1 LLFFESASAGYL
13 AYRFSLSPYS
23 GDILIGSLVSYDLR
37 VKENTLHISEQL
49 IEKYTAESMQVTV
62 EMINKGKELLHA
74 DLYVAC
80 TGLLKKGGS
89 ETEEKPVGT
98 FFYSIYYKNNFY
110 NFRSVLKGP
119 AFLKLRNLTH
129 YITQD
134 IKLIILDKKPLKLY
148 KKLTNIHLE
157 IFIIFLKYYVLK
169 CNFLNI
175 HINNVYD

>member
-1 LLFFESASAGYL
+1 MFNSCCKLLAKEKIKIAFFFIFSAGYL

-37 VKENTLHISEQL
+37 VKENTLHISEEL

-74 DLYVAC
+74 DMYVAC

-89 ETEEKPVGT
+89 ETQEKPVGT
-98 FFYSIYYKNNFY
+98 FFYSIYYQNNFY
-110 NFRSVLKGP
+110 NFRRVLKGP
-119 AFLKLRNLTH
+119 AFLKLRKLTY

-134 IKLIILDKKPLKLY
+134 IKFIILDKKTP
-148 KKLTNIHLE
+148 
-157 IFIIFLKYYVLK
+157 
-169 CNFLNI
+169 
-175 HINNVYD
+175 

>member
-1 LLFFESASAGYL
+1 LHFFESASAGYL

-37 VKENTLHISEQL
+37 VKENTLHISSEL
-49 IEKYTAESMQVTV
+49 IEKHTPESMPITI
-62 EMINKGKELLHA
+62 EMIKKGKDLIKA

-89 ETEEKPVGT
+89 ETKEKPVGT

-110 NFRSVLKGP
+110 NFRRIFKGLP
-119 AFLKLRNLTH
+119 YIKLRQLVY

-134 IKLIILDKKPLKLY
+134 IEFIILDNKK
-148 KKLTNIHLE
+148 
-157 IFIIFLKYYVLK
+157 
-169 CNFLNI
+169 
-175 HINNVYD
+175 

>member
-1 LLFFESASAGYL
+1 MFTSCCKLLADEKIKIAFFESASAGYL

-37 VKENTLHISEQL
+37 VKENTLHISSEL
-49 IEKYTAESMQVTV
+49 IEKYTPESMPVTI
-62 EMINKGKELLHA
+62 EMITKGKELIKA

-89 ETEEKPVGT
+89 ETKEKPVGT

-110 NFRSVLKGP
+110 NFRRVFKGFP
-119 AFLKLRNLTH
+119 SIKLRQLIY

-134 IKLIILDKKPLKLY
+134 MEYIILDNKK
-148 KKLTNIHLE
+148 
-157 IFIIFLKYYVLK
+157 
-169 CNFLNI
+169 
-175 HINNVYD
+175 

>member
-1 LLFFESASAGYL
+1 MFNSCCKLFAQEKAKIAFFESASAGYL

-37 VKENTLHISEQL
+37 VKENTLHISSQL
-49 IEKYTAESMQVTV
+49 IEKYTPESMQVTV
-62 EMINKGKELLHA
+62 EMIKKGKDLIKA

-89 ETEEKPVGT
+89 ETKEKPVGT

-110 NFRSVLKGP
+110 NFRRIFKSLP
-119 AFLKLRNLTH
+119 YIKLRQLVY

-134 IKLIILDKKPLKLY
+134 IEFIILDNKK
-148 KKLTNIHLE
+148 
-157 IFIIFLKYYVLK
+157 
-169 CNFLNI
+169 
-175 HINNVYD
+175 

>member
-1 LLFFESASAGYL
+1 MFSSCCKLLAQEKIKIAFFESASAGYL

-37 VKENTLHISEQL
+37 VKENTLHISSEL
-49 IEKYTAESMQVTV
+49 IEKYTPESMQVTI
-62 EMINKGKELLHA
+62 EMIKKGKKLIKA

-89 ETEEKPVGT
+89 ETKEKPVGT

-110 NFRSVLKGP
+110 NFQRVFKGLP
-119 AFLKLRNLTH
+119 SIKLRQLIY

-134 IKLIILDKKPLKLY
+134 IEFIILDNKK
-148 KKLTNIHLE
+148 
-157 IFIIFLKYYVLK
+157 
-169 CNFLNI
+169 
-175 HINNVYD
+175 

>member
-1 LLFFESASAGYL
+1 MFNKCCELLAKEKIKIAFFESASAGYL

-37 VKENTLHISEQL
+37 VKENTLHISEEL

-89 ETEEKPVGT
+89 ETPEKPVGT
-98 FFYSIYYKNNFY
+98 FFICISYLGRIYHYHYFLSGHAEQKLKTLTQKVADSII
-110 NFRSVLKGP
+110 
-119 AFLKLRNLTH
+119 A
-129 YITQD
+129 
-134 IKLIILDKKPLKLY
+134 LISSNQHKS
-148 KKLTNIHLE
+148 
-157 IFIIFLKYYVLK
+157 
-169 CNFLNI
+169 
-175 HINNVYD
+175 

>member
-1 LLFFESASAGYL
+1 FNSCCKLLAEEKVKIAFFESASAGYL

-37 VKENTLHISEQL
+37 VKENTLHISSEL
-49 IEKYTAESMQVTV
+49 IEKYTPESMQVTV
-62 EMINKGKELLHA
+62 EMIKKGKDLIKA

-89 ETEEKPVGT
+89 ETKEKPVGT

-110 NFRSVLKGP
+110 NFRRIFKSLP
-119 AFLKLRNLTH
+119 YIKLRQLVY

-134 IKLIILDKKPLKLY
+134 IEFIILDNKKDN
-148 KKLTNIHLE
+148 LTN
-157 IFIIFLKYYVLK
+157 KK
-169 CNFLNI
+169 
-175 HINNVYD
+175 

>member
-1 LLFFESASAGYL
+1 MKIAFFESASAGYL

-37 VKENTLHISEQL
+37 VKENTLHISEEL

-89 ETEEKPVGT
+89 ETPEKPVGT

-110 NFRSVLKGP
+110 NFRRVLRG
-119 AFLKLRNLTH
+119 
-129 YITQD
+129 
-134 IKLIILDKKPLKLY
+134 
-148 KKLTNIHLE
+148 
-157 IFIIFLKYYVLK
+157 
-169 CNFLNI
+169 
-175 HINNVYD
+175 